1 MPYLM
6 YLRKS
11 RADVEAEAHGAG
23 DTLARHQDELL
34 RAAKRLNLPVSKIYR
49 EIVSGDSIAGP
60 SRHATAARRGRARH
74 VGGRPGR

>member
-49 EIVSGDSIAGP
+49 EIVSGDSIAAPVP
-60 SRHATAARRGRARH
+60 SCNSCSTRSSAAGGRAS
-74 VGGRPGR
+74 GR